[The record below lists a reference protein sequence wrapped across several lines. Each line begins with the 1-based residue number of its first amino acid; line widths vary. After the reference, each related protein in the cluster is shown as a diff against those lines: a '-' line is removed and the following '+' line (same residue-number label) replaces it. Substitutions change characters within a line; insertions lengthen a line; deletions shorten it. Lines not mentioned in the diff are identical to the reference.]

1 MFCFFFLLFVC
12 FLFCLV
18 FCFVLFFFMEIMDK
32 NFKATDYYAVNKT
45 HKIKKSRRSLIIF
58 TNMSDSIDCWNNFGY
73 DSGLIFWKRKEKQ
86 EFNYCISTKCIA
98 YH

>member
-1 MFCFFFLLFVC
+1 
-12 FLFCLV
+12 
-18 FCFVLFFFMEIMDK
+18 MEIMDK

-73 DSGLIFWKRKEKQ
+73 DSGLIFWKRKKKRKAKLMRSKNSIIAFLQ
-86 EFNYCISTKCIA
+86 NALHITKVNI
-98 YH
+98 